1 MKKWLKISAFLTL
14 VVVIVTVLNYHY
26 VKRQTAA
33 SLFTNTSAI
42 PPQKVGLV
50 LGTSKYLAGG
60 QINLYY
66 RHRITAAQQLFE
78 AGKVQFLLLSGDNG
92 TKEYNEPAQMKE
104 DLVALGIP
112 ADRIYLDYA
121 GFRTLDSV
129 VRAKEIF
136 GQKSFICISQPF
148 HAARAI
154 YIGQRHGLDV
164 SGYLAQE
171 VSLAYG
177 YTVLIREYLARM
189 KMQLDL
195 IFGKAPKY
203 LGEKIT
209 IE

>member
-1 MKKWLKISAFLTL
+1 MRKWLKISALL
-14 VVVIVTVLNYHY
+14 VLLVVIVTIINYHY
-26 VKRQTAA
+26 VKQQTAA
-33 SLFTNTSAI
+33 YLFTNTEAI
-42 PPQKVGLV
+42 PAQKVGLV

-66 RHRITAAQQLFE
+66 RYRMEAAYELFAAE
-78 AGKVQFLLLSGDNG
+78 KVQFLLLSGDNG
-92 TKEYNEPAQMKE
+92 TKAYNEPAQMKE
-104 DLVALGIP
+104 DLIALGIP

-129 VRAKEIF
+129 VRAREIF
-136 GQKSFICISQPF
+136 GQQSFICISQPF
-148 HAARAI
+148 HVARAI
-154 YIGQRHGLDV
+154 YIGQRHGLEV
-164 SGYLAQE
+164 SGYAAQR
-171 VSLAYG
+171 VSLSYG

-195 IFGKAPKY
+195 LFGKAPKY

>member
-1 MKKWLKISAFLTL
+1 MKKWLKLLVLFLL
-14 VVVIVTVLNYHY
+14 LVVIVTVMNYHY
-26 VKRQTAA
+26 VKQQTATY
-33 SLFTNTSAI
+33 LFTNTEDVPA
-42 PPQKVGLV
+42 QKVGLV

-66 RHRITAAQQLFE
+66 RYRIEAAYALFA

-92 TKEYNEPAQMKE
+92 TKSYNEPAQMKE
-104 DLVALGIP
+104 DLVTLGVP

-129 VRAKEIF
+129 VRAREIF
-136 GQKSFICISQPF
+136 GQQSFICISQPF
-148 HAARAI
+148 HVARAI
-154 YIGQRHGLDV
+154 YIGQRHGLEV
-164 SGYLAQE
+164 SGYAAQR
-171 VSLAYG
+171 VDLSYG

-195 IFGKAPKY
+195 LFGTTPKF
-203 LGEKIT
+203 LGKKII

>member
-1 MKKWLKISAFLTL
+1 MKKWLKISAFLIL
-14 VVVIVTVLNYHY
+14 LVVIVTILNYHY
-26 VKRQTAA
+26 VKRQTAT

-60 QINLYY
+60 QINPYY
-66 RHRITAAQQLFE
+66 RYRITAAQQLFE

-148 HAARAI
+148 HVARAI
-154 YIGQRHGLDV
+154 YIGQQHGLEV
-164 SGYLAQE
+164 SGYVAQE

>member
-1 MKKWLKISAFLTL
+1 MKKWLKISAFLIL
-14 VVVIVTVLNYHY
+14 LVVIVTILNYHY
-26 VKRQTAA
+26 VKRQTAT

-66 RHRITAAQQLFE
+66 HYRITAAQQLFE

-148 HAARAI
+148 HVARAI
-154 YIGQRHGLDV
+154 YIGQQHGLEV
-164 SGYLAQE
+164 SGYVAQE